1 MQPASQLPLKPTSR
15 EPRSD
20 VVWERLWCITSPA
33 ATRTPVNKVAENGS
47 SLTQGACRNTGSTT
61 MAAAMRATGKD
72 HDRAGADVCQVPP
85 IKCPL

>member
-1 MQPASQLPLKPTSR
+1 
-15 EPRSD
+15 
-20 VVWERLWCITSPA
+20 
-33 ATRTPVNKVAENGS
+33 VNKVAENGS

-85 IKCPL
+85 IKSLM